1 MRCEAS
7 AGEKMCGRGFFV
19 LRKLRV
25 GVVVGAVLLL
35 AVVVGFVWYGRLAAF
50 KFRLA
55 LPKKLGLNISQASH
69 VVTLSR
75 SVKGKTVFT
84 IHAADQVQQTNGM
97 VELHDVGIELF
108 GRDGDRSDKISGQDF
123 LFDQKKGVMTGV
135 GEVLIDLAAP
145 AGKNGGTVEGRRVHV
160 KTSGVTFDQNA
171 QTAVTDQEIEF
182 EAGGMTG
189 TAVGANY
196 DAKSGMVELKSAV
209 HVSGLQGGQP
219 VVVTAGWAKLER
231 QQNVV
236 LMTGAKYM
244 AVGNGGGKSA
254 AADRAQVHITVDGM
268 PREIDGQGHVVLT
281 GANRGTMTGQEMQLL
296 LTEAGKPRVGR
307 MWDGVLYQ
315 ETDGQKRA
323 NGAAQQ
329 VQVAFDGAGN
339 PAHAVAEGGVTFD
352 QQAPAGARALRAAKV
367 EMGFGAAGK
376 GKVSL
381 REAEGMGGAQV
392 RMAGVTPKGR
402 TLTELSGDDLKAH
415 FVTVA
420 GKDQVST
427 VDGTGHTSVHQVGA
441 NGADE
446 MSRGETLAVSF
457 KLGMSGRGAADQI
470 ERAVQRGGV
479 TIVRVAPA
487 KVAAGKKED
496 GPEVEHA
503 AAKEA
508 LYEADGEKL
517 TLNGAAQVTD
527 ATSVLLA
534 DSVQMLRESGDAT
547 AAGNVRVSYMAADGK
562 GEPLHITAARA
573 VEEKAVGMADFFG
586 TAGRDARMW
595 QEGSQVQAP
604 VLSFSQNG
612 KDVASRKLVAHG
624 EMSGDEDFV
633 RAVLVEASSGIG
645 GGAAEGGGK
654 RMEGGENAPVRI
666 TGHVMTY
673 SEAARTVEFLGRVKV
688 VGQDGTMTSNKGT
701 AYLMAPVAPGETAAV
716 AGAGLMGGKVER
728 VVADGAVRIEQPG
741 RVGTGER
748 LVYTAADRLFV
759 LTGTVSVPPK
769 VVDEAQGTT
778 MGAALRFVSGE
789 DRVTVVGGD
798 GGGKVLSTTKVRPRR

>member
-1 MRCEAS
+1 M
-7 AGEKMCGRGFFV
+7 

-35 AVVVGFVWYGRLAAF
+35 AVIVGFVWYGRLAAF

-84 IHAADQVQQTNGM
+84 IHAADQVQQTNGL

-108 GRDGDRSDKISGQDF
+108 GRDGGRSDKISGQDF

-135 GEVLIDLAAP
+135 GAVLIDLAAP
-145 AGKNGGTVEGRRVHV
+145 AGKDGGTVEGKTVHV

-171 QTAVTDQEIEF
+171 QTAVTDQGIEF

-219 VVVTAGWAKLER
+219 VMVTAGWAELER

-236 LMTGAKYM
+236 LMMGAKYTV
-244 AVGNGGGKSA
+244 VGNGGGESA
-254 AADRAQVHITVDGM
+254 AADRAQVHITADGT
-268 PREIDGQGHVVLT
+268 PREIDGQGHVVLV

-296 LTEAGKPRVGR
+296 LTEAGKPRAGR
-307 MWDGVLYQ
+307 IWGGVLYQ
-315 ETDGQKRA
+315 ETDGQRRA

-376 GKVSL
+376 GKARL
-381 REAEGMGGAQV
+381 REAEGIGGAQV
-392 RMAGVTPKGR
+392 RMAGVTSKGR
-402 TLTELSGDDLKAH
+402 TLTEVSGDELKAQ

-420 GKDQVST
+420 GKDQIT
-427 VDGTGHTSVHQVGA
+427 TLDGTGHTSVHQVGA
-441 NGADE
+441 DGADE

-457 KLGMSGRGAADQI
+457 KPGMSGKGAADQI

-479 TIVRVAPA
+479 TIVRMAPA

-496 GPEVEHA
+496 GPAVEHA
-503 AAKEA
+503 TAKEA

-517 TLNGAAQVTD
+517 TLSGGAQVTD

-547 AAGNVRVSYMAADGK
+547 ADGNVRVSYLAADGK
-562 GEPLHITAARA
+562 GEPLHVTAARA
-573 VEEKAVGMADFFG
+573 MEKKAAGMADFFG

-612 KDVASRKLVAHG
+612 KDVGSRKLVAHG
-624 EMSGDEDFV
+624 EMSGDAPFV
-633 RAVLVEASSGIG
+633 RAVLVSAAPSDETAKGKEAGAGSGG
-645 GGAAEGGGK
+645 
-654 RMEGGENAPVRI
+654 PVRI

-688 VGQDGTMTSNKGT
+688 VGQDGTMNSNEGT
-701 AYLMAPVAPGETAAV
+701 AYLAGPTAAGETAAV
-716 AGAGLMGGKVER
+716 AGAGLMGGRVER

-759 LTGTVSVPPK
+759 LTGTVSSPPK

-789 DRVTVVGGD
+789 ERVTVVGGD